1 MAGGALYLALGVVAA
16 LLERSRSGL
25 GQVIDAAI
33 VDGAASLATVFY
45 GLCAAGLW
53 QDARG
58 TNILDSGA
66 PFYDVYECA
75 DGAWIS
81 VGPIEARFYA
91 QLLEKLELRAQ
102 DVGARDDRAAWPR
115 AKMAIASRFRTRTRD
130 AWCALL
136 EGSDVCFAPVLSFEE
151 APAHAHLKARGTFV
165 EVDGVVQPAPAPRFG
180 RTPPATPRPP
190 SESPDST
197 LAAVLA
203 RWAAEDE
210 ARRLGR
216 LLARRASKQRDQ
228 AQRGQRQQA
237 DPGGHPGPA
246 PCAGNGAGHR
256 RTDEQAGV
264 VALHDD
270 AHGGAGEFRLGACC
284 GAPASRA
291 VGTSPHSAEAARQAR

>member
-210 ARRLGR
+210 ARRG
-216 LLARRASKQRDQ
+216 
-228 AQRGQRQQA
+228 
-237 DPGGHPGPA
+237 
-246 PCAGNGAGHR
+246 
-256 RTDEQAGV
+256 
-264 VALHDD
+264 
-270 AHGGAGEFRLGACC
+270 
-284 GAPASRA
+284 
-291 VGTSPHSAEAARQAR
+291 